1 MSLVSIDDTPKLWR
15 RMACFVY
22 EIILLFGVSLIPGA
36 VGAWFVA
43 QSQQAH
49 PLQSET
55 ALRLFAFALYGIYF
69 TWCWSKKGQTLPMQT
84 WHIRL
89 VTANGEPLTQQK
101 ALVRYLL
108 SWVWIAPA
116 AAVSWIA
123 GWSGWAGLL
132 AVLAG
137 IVAYAGLTL
146 LQPQRQFWHDIWS
159 GTRLVSFQPVKAGSR
174 A

>member
-15 RMACFVY
+15 RMACLVY
-22 EIILLFGVSLIPGA
+22 EIILLFGVSLISGA
-36 VGAWFVA
+36 LGALFVA
-43 QSQQAH
+43 QSQQEH
-49 PLQSET
+49 PLQGET

-89 VTANGEPLTQQK
+89 VTATGEPLTQKK
-101 ALVRYLL
+101 ALFRYLL

-159 GTRLVSFQPVKAGSR
+159 GTRLVSFHPTKAGSQ